1 MQSSPFDCLLAQHV
15 ERQLCSTWM
24 SHQTTK
30 ELDLRSA
37 LGPDYCL
44 RQRMLHFLQN
54 YQYYVMFEVLEP
66 RWHELE
72 HNLENV
78 NTVDELMNH
87 HTDFLDT
94 CLRECL
100 LTHQGLIKTLAK
112 LMTTCLL
119 FAQQIGRFAEQL
131 HIDEDS
137 MKQAV
142 LQDAAASGSKG
153 SLAGASEA
161 DQRRRKRKPSPSTSP
176 ANTAAAKEKQQVC
189 AHVLTLYL
197 FMFLNKYVY

>member
-1 MQSSPFDCLLAQHV
+1 
-15 ERQLCSTWM
+15 M

-72 HNLENV
+72 HKLENV

-119 FAQQIGRFAEQL
+119 FAQQIGRFAEQV
-131 HIDEDS
+131 HIDEES
-137 MKQAV
+137 MAR
-142 LQDAAASGSKG
+142 AAAAQQDDTTPSAAAT
-153 SLAGASEA
+153 AGTAGGRALVEQES
-161 DQRRRKRKPSPSTSP
+161 RRRKKPSPSNS
-176 ANTAAAKEKQQVC
+176 NSKEAQKVRRDM
-189 AHVLTLYL
+189 HE
-197 FMFLNKYVY
+197 